1 MIQTRKRILNNKEM
15 IIAIF
20 ALAWPSIL
28 EQALQTIVQYA
39 DSAMVGRIGPEAS
52 AAVGLTTTVNWLI
65 NSPFFA
71 MGIGVLAYIS
81 LSIGA
86 KKYEKARI
94 AAIQSIIITLVLGIT
109 VGLITL
115 SISPFLPKWL
125 GADPSIQRNASLYFG
140 IICIPMIFRASSI
153 IFGAVLRSTGDMK
166 TPMIVNLIMNVI
178 NIFLNFLLI
187 YDSRTITIGN
197 FSFNIYG
204 AGLGVVGSATAT
216 AIAFCISGALM
227 FVALYRN
234 EIVSPKGH
242 KIRFNRPIMKKCI
255 EVGFPVSLER
265 VATCLGQVVFTSLI
279 TRLGTV
285 ALAAHSIAITAEQ
298 AFYIP
303 GYGMQASAATLAG
316 NALGEKDE
324 KKLHHTSNTIIWI
337 AVAIM
342 TITGGILFL
351 FPNFMMSIFT
361 QDPTVIKSGASVL
374 RIVAVSEPMFGALII
389 LEGIFNGVGD
399 TKTPFFFSVFSM
411 WGVRILS
418 TFICV
423 AVLGLGLKAVWF
435 CMVADNLVRFILLLT
450 RFVSGR
456 WKKNLEFSS
465 YK

>member
-1 MIQTRKRILNNKEM
+1 MLETKKRLLNNKNM

-20 ALAWPSIL
+20 ALAWPSII

-52 AAVGLTTTVNWLI
+52 AAVGLTTTVTWLI

-86 KKYEKARI
+86 KKYERAKI
-94 AAIQSIIITLVLGIT
+94 AAVQSILITLILGVMVGIITLSV
-109 VGLITL
+109 
-115 SISPFLPKWL
+115 SPFLPKWL
-125 GADPSIQRNASLYFG
+125 GADVSIQRNASLYFG

-166 TPMIVNLIMNVI
+166 TPMMVNLIMNVV
-178 NIFLNFLLI
+178 NIALNFLLI
-187 YDSRTITIGN
+187 YDTRTLVIGG
-197 FSFNIYG
+197 FKLHIYG

-216 AIAFCISGALM
+216 AIAHCISGSLM
-227 FVALYRN
+227 FIALYRN
-234 EIVSPKGH
+234 KLVSPKGQ
-242 KIRFNRPIMKKCI
+242 KIRLNKPIMKKCI

-324 KKLHHTSNTIIWI
+324 KKLHHTSTTIIGI
-337 AVAIM
+337 AVAVM

-361 QDPTVIKSGASVL
+361 QDPTVIKTGASVL
-374 RIVAVSEPMFGALII
+374 RIVAISEPMFGALII

-411 WGVRILS
+411 WGIRILS
-418 TFICV
+418 TFLCV
-423 AVLGLGLKAVWF
+423 AVFGLGLKAVWF
-435 CMVADNLVRFILLLT
+435 CMVADNVVRFSLLLT
-450 RFVSGR
+450 RFISGH
-456 WKKNLEFSS
+456 WKKKLKFD
-465 YK
+465 K